1 MAGPSN
7 TLFIDAPFEDL
18 ADELAQYID
27 NLKKT
32 QGVEQSGGLQA
43 DIAPLLEQGQKDE
56 TLKKLVVGS
65 TALNGAPEKGTLS
78 MCPLCQRE

>member
-18 ADELAQYID
+18 ADELALYID
-27 NLKKT
+27 NLKKA
-32 QGVEQSGGLQA
+32 QGVEQGAGLQA

-56 TLKKLVVGS
+56 ALKKIVVAGA
-65 TALNGAPEKGTLS
+65 ALNGAPEKGMPSLGLKS
-78 MCPLCQRE
+78 